1 MVFDLFKNIF
11 GTLLVPVLVAVMGT
25 SISAADCSTDPNSC
39 TPKQL
44 CEISTKNVGDVKVW
58 ADSNDLRSHVEVAK
72 ELGINCG
79 NVKDECDVSPEK
91 CKLNQICER
100 ATAVENGKLNWN
112 FDNLDHVVLA
122 KEYGLKCLNDDVEA
136 VTQKP
141 ENQNLNQSSSE
152 AIDVVKLIQIEM
164 NRIGCSLG
172 NADGAVGPASKRALA
187 KFNKAQGTSFAYD
200 IFFQQS
206 FLETLKKIDQK
217 VCISQQQ
224 AGESSGSSTQKEGKS
239 ANKKLICEMEHSE
252 DFNAIEKREKY
263 ILTTKNAFKNLHKLQ
278 LNNGKLKFG
287 VYDVKPYETDKWKL
301 FFKVRCRD
309 NKNDWSP
316 CGEFSASVNV
326 QKINE
331 NQLKATL
338 HTPWIWNRGVP
349 PQADMIYTCK

>member
-1 MVFDLFKNIF
+1 MVFELLKNIF
-11 GTLLVPVLVAVMGT
+11 GSLFASILIALMGT
-25 SISAADCSTDPNSC
+25 SVLAADCSTDPNSC
-39 TPKQL
+39 TPRQL

-58 ADSNDLRSHVEVAK
+58 ADSSDLRSHVEFAK

-112 FDNLDHVVLA
+112 FDNLAHVVLA
-122 KEYGLKCLNDDVEA
+122 KEYGLKCLNDQVEA

-187 KFNKAQGTSFAYD
+187 KFNAAQGTSFAYD

-206 FLETLKKIDQK
+206 FLETLQKIDQK
-217 VCISQQQ
+217 VCIYQQQ
-224 AGESSGSSTQKEGKS
+224 ASESSGSF
-239 ANKKLICEMEHSE
+239 
-252 DFNAIEKREKY
+252 D
-263 ILTTKNAFKNLHKLQ
+263 
-278 LNNGKLKFG
+278 KLKFKNTVWKG
-287 VYDVKPYETDKWKL
+287 TIDGKAATITFSEKTYQAVCDAWGMNCGYGGWSGRWNSLGQGTFTVYQDNIL
-301 FFKVRCRD
+301 FKSTLDYGGKYRIPIKG
-309 NKNDWSP
+309 NKIDGYWQYV
-316 CGEFSASVNV
+316 GR
-326 QKINE
+326 KMWD
-331 NQLKATL
+331 
-338 HTPWIWNRGVP
+338 HTRQRVVMERI
-349 PQADMIYTCK
+349 K